1 MNERVTFVA
10 AMLEEEESFSDLH
23 ALLRINRKQGD
34 GSGGVEG
41 ARGIGLQ

>member
-23 ALLRINRKQGD
+23 ARF
-34 GSGGVEG
+34 GSTESRATGQ
-41 ARGIGLQ
+41 AA